1 MRSKFPLTGMKE
13 GDISRDPADIIKVT
27 AGSEVGGQGETP
39 NNYVHFKLATQTVNQ
54 FLGKHKSLQLTQ
66 NEVEFHLNNSYN
78 Y

>member
-1 MRSKFPLTGMKE
+1 MKE

-27 AGSEVGGQGETP
+27 AGSEVGGWGRLQIT
-39 NNYVHFKLATQTVNQ
+39 VHFKSATQIVNQ